1 MHNSYICYQHK
12 FKAWKSNSF
21 ASTYINGVVSLSQLL
36 PNTYHIWLFVPNNCP
51 LVPGKWLTALSHFS
65 RMIPESTE
73 IVCIQNSCVLTIRH
87 MYILKSILDFCSC
100 WVWLLTR
107 SGLDRCPFRAPAILV
122 MIRLFISSVPLRLS
136 LVNIH
141 SSERTAILTCSVP
154 CLKLKSISS
163 LIMPCTYIGFEI
175 YSMFNIEI
183 QENFFNSVQL
193 QWTWQ
198 YFVLCDWPDY
208 RVFVGG

>member
-1 MHNSYICYQHK
+1 MLSTWIHSLKK
-12 FKAWKSNSF
+12 FSF
-21 ASTYINGVVSLSQLL
+21 ACTYINGVVSHSQLL

-51 LVPGKWLTALSHFS
+51 LVLGKWLTALSHFS

-73 IVCIQNSCVLTIRH
+73 IVWIQNSRLLTIQDTC
-87 MYILKSILDFCSC
+87 IFWNSGFFGSC
-100 WVWLLTR
+100 RVWLLTR

-136 LVNIH
+136 LVSIH

-163 LIMPCTYIGFEI
+163 LIMPCT
-175 YSMFNIEI
+175 
-183 QENFFNSVQL
+183 
-193 QWTWQ
+193 
-198 YFVLCDWPDY
+198 
-208 RVFVGG
+208 